1 MNAVSTPGSTACPD
15 PVVFESPQTSS
26 AHAELV
32 SICERLARVWS
43 QRVDSEGEQWDKLK
57 LELAAAPR
65 VEQALRAYSE
75 HAAQRMRMA
84 LEDAQRI
91 FEEHRTIV
99 ARFSQPPG

>member
-1 MNAVSTPGSTACPD
+1 MNAVSTPCPD
-15 PVVFESPQTSS
+15 PLVLSSPDAS
-26 AHAELV
+26 ATRAELV

-43 QRVDSEGEQWDKLK
+43 ERVHSEGEQWDKLK
-57 LELAAAPR
+57 LELAAAPDVGR
-65 VEQALRAYSE
+65 ALCAYSE